1 MPREKRE
8 GGRRRRT
15 DLLGCR
21 FPTSLFFC
29 SQAALVLYAC
39 VCYEHGLVVDILT
52 REGREVLKRRDF
64 GQASCRY
71 VESTESSQWPLIAVF
86 QTVKSHRELGSL
98 LFFGRAGKG
107 ECTSVESPFFV
118 WLDVFLFYYL

>member
-1 MPREKRE
+1 M
-8 GGRRRRT
+8 
-15 DLLGCR
+15 
-21 FPTSLFFC
+21 
-29 SQAALVLYAC
+29 LYAC

-98 LFFGRAGKG
+98 LFLVARGRVNAHQ
-107 ECTSVESPFFV
+107 
-118 WLDVFLFYYL
+118 LRALFLFGLMSFFSITYSEVGVVCDWPGNLVYWCW

>member
-1 MPREKRE
+1 MKLWGSRETPPACPERKERGE
-8 GGRRRRT
+8 EEKDGPFGLPVP
-15 DLLGCR
+15 DE
-21 FPTSLFFC
+21 PFFC

-98 LFFGRAGKG
+98 LFFWSRG
-107 ECTSVESPFFV
+107 EG
-118 WLDVFLFYYL
+118 